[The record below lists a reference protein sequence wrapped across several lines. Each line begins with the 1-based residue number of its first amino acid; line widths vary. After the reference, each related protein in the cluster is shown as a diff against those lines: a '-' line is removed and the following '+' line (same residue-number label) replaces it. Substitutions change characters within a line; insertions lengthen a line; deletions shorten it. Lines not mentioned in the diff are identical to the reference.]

1 MYTDSNIGAF
11 DLTNIYYLYD
21 YFTKGLEV
29 LKFSS
34 SYLLLGESGNSI
46 FDTYIVRFSISA

>member
-46 FDTYIVRFSISA
+46 FDTYILLFKLLF